1 MTAEDAV
8 ALRSG
13 LRMKSQVCG
22 TEVIVIR
29 PGSGPVRLCCGGVP
43 MVERDAEPAAGAT
56 AVPGKLGGSALGKRY
71 TRPGDETLELLV
83 TAAGEGALG
92 DGDVDLVVKDA
103 KPLPA
108 SD

>member
-1 MTAEDAV
+1 MTADNTV

-13 LRMKSQVCG
+13 LRMKSQVCA

-29 PGSGPVRLCCGGVP
+29 PGAGTARLCCGGVP
-43 MVERDAEPAAGAT
+43 MVERDAEIAAGAV
-56 AVPGKLGGSALGKRY
+56 AVPGRLRGSVLGKRY
-71 TRPGDETLELLV
+71 TSPDDETLELLV
-83 TAAGEGALG
+83 TAAGEGTLG
-92 DGDVDLVVKDA
+92 DGDADLVPKTA

>member
-29 PGSGPVRLCCGGVP
+29 PGAGSVRLCCGGVP
-43 MVERDAEPAAGAT
+43 MVERDTEVGAGVV
-56 AVPGKLGGSALGKRY
+56 AVPGRLGGSVLGKRY
-71 TRPGDETLELLV
+71 TSPDDESLEVLV
-83 TAAGEGALG
+83 TVPGEGSLG
-92 DGDVDLVVKDA
+92 DGDADLVVKDA